1 MKKLIPLATIA
12 LCSVIGLQFTSVT
25 ASAQSGTP
33 SSKATAAYNSAV
45 GCSITATSGTWSCAD
60 VFSGAAKSITPDNYV
75 EIMGSAMKVS
85 NSQSM
90 FVSTSLVTGLYT
102 NTLVTTKPSKTT
114 GGTNTSTAT
123 ATGGVYLRAVLL
135 DAPNGNVIAY
145 GYPAAACN
153 TAVLGC
159 SGTGPDSGV
168 ILDSRVQTLS
178 QSLSDCVVNVT
189 VSGLAGTGTC
199 DFTSTIQLILQTTS
213 AHSYNFIFP
222 NVGVGTWYMSIQA
235 TADSAAVVNTGTGS
249 AVGGAAYG
257 LGSMTIE
264 SVRLVHS
271 FSF

>member
-1 MKKLIPLATIA
+1 MKKFSLLCTLTLLAAT
-12 LCSVIGLQFTSVT
+12 T
-25 ASAQSGTP
+25 AFAQNGTP
-33 SSKATAAYNSAV
+33 SSKATAAYNTAV
-45 GCSITATSGTWSCAD
+45 GCSITVTTGTWTCGD
-60 VFSGAAKSITPDNYV
+60 VFSGAAMPVTSDNYV
-75 EIMGSAMKVS
+75 EVMGSLVKVS
-85 NSQSM
+85 NSQSL
-90 FVSTSLVTGLYT
+90 FASASLVTGLYT
-102 NTLVTTKPSKTT
+102 NTLVTTKPSRTS

-135 DAPNGNVIAY
+135 DAPNGNPVMY

-153 TAVLGC
+153 SAVLGC
-159 SGTGPDSGV
+159 SGTGADSGV

-213 AHSYNFIFP
+213 AHSYSFIFP
-222 NVGVGTWYMSIQA
+222 NVGVGTYYLSVQA
-235 TADSAAVVNTGTGS
+235 AADSNAVVNTGSGS

-257 LGSMTIE
+257 LGSLTVE
-264 SVRLVHS
+264 SVRMVHN

>member
-1 MKKLIPLATIA
+1 MKKLTIFCILTLLATA
-12 LCSVIGLQFTSVT
+12 T
-25 ASAQSGTP
+25 AFAQNGTP

-45 GCSITATSGTWSCAD
+45 GCSITATTGVWACAD
-60 VFSGAAKSITPDNYV
+60 VFSGAAKLVTADNYV
-75 EIMGSAMKVS
+75 EVMGNTVKVS
-85 NSQSM
+85 NSQSL
-90 FVSTSLVTGLYT
+90 FASTSLVTGLYT
-102 NTLVTTKPSKTT
+102 NTLVITKPSKTS

-135 DAPNGNVIAY
+135 DAPNGNPVMY

-153 TAVLGC
+153 AAVLGC
-159 SGTGPDSGV
+159 SATGANSGV
-168 ILDSRVQTLS
+168 VLDSRIQTLS

-213 AHSYNFIFP
+213 AHGYNFIFP
-222 NVGVGTWYMSIQA
+222 NVGVGTYYLSIQA
-235 TADSAAVVNTGTGS
+235 AADSAAVVNTGTGS

-257 LGSMTIE
+257 LGSVTIE
-264 SVRLVHS
+264 SVRMVHN

>member
-1 MKKLIPLATIA
+1 MKKLIPLATI
-12 LCSVIGLQFTSVT
+12 GLLSITMPLFTSVI
-25 ASAQSGTP
+25 AIAQTGTP

-45 GCSITATSGTWSCAD
+45 GCSITATSGTWTCGD
-60 VFSGAAKSITPDNYV
+60 VFSGAAKPVTSDGYV
-75 EIMGSAMKVS
+75 EIMGSVVKVS
-85 NSQSM
+85 NSQSL

-102 NTLVTTKPSKTT
+102 NTLVATKPSKTS

-123 ATGGVYLRAVLL
+123 ATGGVYLRAALL
-135 DAPNGNVIAY
+135 DAPNGNIIAY

-159 SGTGPDSGV
+159 SGAGPDSGIV
-168 ILDSRVQTLS
+168 LDSRVQTLT

-189 VSGLAGTGTC
+189 VSGVAGTGTC

-213 AHSYNFIFP
+213 AHGYSFIFP

-257 LGSMTIE
+257 LGSVTIE
-264 SVRLVHS
+264 SVRLVRS